1 MHPSVALA
9 QEGSVVLQS
18 LGLEDRALRS
28 FSVGGG
34 KISSAEF
41 LEGWRTKN

>member
-9 QEGSVVLQS
+9 QEGGVVLQS
-18 LGLEDRALRS
+18 LGPKDRALHS
-28 FSVGGG
+28 FSVEGE

-41 LEGWRTKN
+41 LEGWRAKN

>member
-9 QEGSVVLQS
+9 QEGGVVLQS

-28 FSVGGG
+28 FSVGGEKYIFSRIPG
-34 KISSAEF
+34 RM
-41 LEGWRTKN
+41 EG